1 MKSGG
6 ILFRGALDFEHVDTK
21 LGLTKQQH
29 SKNFL
34 TGSYRETQSPH
45 ERSA

>member
-6 ILFRGALDFEHVDTK
+6 IIFRGALDYEYEDIK
-21 LGLTKQQH
+21 LGQTKQQH

-34 TGSYRETQSPH
+34 TGSDSLV
-45 ERSA
+45 